1 MSPPPAALTAALA
14 SHYRLDREL
23 GQGGMATVY
32 LAHDLKHDR
41 DVALKVLR
49 PELAAV
55 LGGDRFLQEI
65 RLTAQLQHPHIVPLL
80 DSGEV
85 LAGPGI
91 PGPYLYYVLPYI
103 EGESLRERLTRER
116 QLPLE
121 DALRITRAVAGALQY
136 AHDRGVIHRDI
147 KPENILLSRGEPI
160 VADFGIAL
168 AVEQAGGTRFTET
181 GLSLG
186 TPRYMSP
193 EQAAGDR
200 ALDGRSDQYSL
211 ACVLYEML
219 AGEPPFTGASLQA
232 ITAKKLADTAPSLR
246 RLRDTVSPGLDA
258 VIHIALA
265 RVPADRYASCE
276 RFAEALQRPPA
287 IALQVESA
295 AEPPSPASRQWLRL
309 APWVVSA
316 VLGVLAGAMAWR
328 SHAGVGTQRPV
339 HLGLSMPPGLELVGS
354 YASGGIAVSPDGL
367 TIAFAAGTADST
379 RLYLRRLDDWTIRP
393 LPGTEGAADPFF
405 SPDGRWIGF
414 SSPRDRTLRK
424 IAVDGGVPVTLC
436 TASTGAAGTW
446 ADNDTIYFT
455 GYDLPNV
462 LKVPASGGAPSP
474 VTKHRPAG
482 YFQRG
487 FLRALPGG
495 RLALVTLSG
504 GGPDG
509 IGVVDLRTGD
519 ERVLLKAATQGRWV
533 APGYVVFA
541 RAQTDELAAVRVDWD
556 ARPVAGDPITVA
568 RGIAGPTGWAA
579 VFWDVSPSGTLA
591 FVPGTVRSAEE
602 ARMVLVDHDGHP
614 DPHDLGTTGDG
625 PRFSPDGRTLLFW
638 RRPGPHI
645 WTLDL
650 ARGVARREAVGEGT
664 EFWSAWSPDGAW
676 IVFESV
682 DSGDAATANLFR
694 VRPGGG
700 PRERLTTEPGVW
712 HQPHAW
718 AGGELVFTRGEDTR
732 TGMDIYAVAVPGGS
746 PHPILAGTANEMLPA
761 VSRDGRFL
769 AYTSDVSGT
778 RQVYVR
784 RYPDGADIQVSS
796 EGGQDPLWSPDG
808 RQLYYR
814 SVSGRDVYAAS
825 VSPGDRPAVGTPAVL
840 FTGPFWA
847 SPPYGREWDLSP
859 DGRRFVLIRNPDRL
873 TRDGSGILI
882 GGEMRVIPG
891 WGAELERTMRR
902 PR

>member
-1 MSPPPAALTAALA
+1 MAL
-14 SHYRLDREL
+14 
-23 GQGGMATVY
+23 VY
-32 LAHDLKHDR
+32 LAEDVKHR
-41 DVALKVLR
+41 RQVALKILR
-49 PELAAV
+49 PELAQA
-55 LGGDRFLQEI
+55 LGPERFLREI
-65 RLTAQLQHPHIVPLL
+65 QIAARLTHPNILPLL
-80 DSGEV
+80 DSGDADGTLFYV
-85 LAGPGI
+85 M
-91 PGPYLYYVLPYI
+91 PYV
-103 EGESLRERLTRER
+103 EGESLRERLVREG
-116 QLPLE
+116 QLPVDEAVKLAQRVAQ
-121 DALRITRAVAGALQY
+121 ALGY
-136 AHDRGVIHRDI
+136 AHGLGVVHRDI
-147 KPENILLSRGEPI
+147 KPENILLSGGEP
-160 VADFGIAL
+160 VVTDFGIAK
-168 AVEQAGGTRFTET
+168 AVSAAGQTRLTESGFAVGTA
-181 GLSLG
+181 
-186 TPRYMSP
+186 PYMSP
-193 EQAAGDR
+193 EQASAE
-200 ALDGRSDQYSL
+200 AQVDGRSDIYAL
-211 ACVLYEML
+211 GCVLYEML
-219 AGEPPFTGASLQA
+219 AGAVPFMGPTLHA
-232 ITAKKLADTAPSLR
+232 ITARKLTEPVPPLR
-246 RLRDTVSPGLDA
+246 NVRDTVPALLEQI
-258 VIHIALA
+258 VFKALA
-265 RVPADRYASCE
+265 KLPADRYATAGQL
-276 RFAEALQRPPA
+276 AEALEAARS
-287 IALQVESA
+287 SA
-295 AEPPSPASRQWLRL
+295 ATPSAPVPAAALARSPWRAWL
-309 APWVVSA
+309 PWSVAA
-316 VLGVLAGAMAWR
+316 VLGVLAGALAWHSR
-328 SHAGVGTQRPV
+328 AGVGAQSPV
-339 HLGLSMPPGLELVGS
+339 HLAFTMPPGMELMGS
-354 YASGGIAVSPDGL
+354 YASGGIAVSPDGS

-414 SSPRDRTLRK
+414 SSPRERMLRK

-436 TASTGAAGTW
+436 TASMGAAGTW

-541 RAQTDELAAVRVDWD
+541 RAQTDELAAVRVDRD
-556 ARPVAGDPITVA
+556 AQPVGGDPITVA

-579 VFWDVSPSGTLA
+579 VFWDISPSGTLA

-602 ARMVLVDHDGHP
+602 ARMVLVDRSGHQ
-614 DPHDLGTTGDG
+614 DARTLGTGGADG

-638 RRPGPHI
+638 RGPGAHI

-664 EFWSAWSPDGAW
+664 EFWSAWSSDGAW

-700 PRERLTTEPGVW
+700 PRERLTTERGLW

-859 DGRRFVLIRNPDRL
+859 DGQRFVLIRNPDRL

-902 PR
+902 PRRPAARSG